1 MADVDRPHPP
11 GDYPLVVVGSGP
23 GALQTSY
30 CLTKLG
36 VRHAVISQDDSP
48 GGMFRRFPVFQRL
61 ISWSKPYAPVAKND
75 PGYEWFDWN
84 SLQAEE
90 PENRNLVPTFMD
102 GSSYFPARS
111 EMEQGL
117 VAFAEGTGLSIRYGC
132 TWESTERTG
141 EGFVLNTSDGDYGC
155 RVVIFAIGT
164 TAPWKAHVPGIDR
177 VPHYAEV
184 TAPRDYAGKRVFI
197 IGKRNSGFELADGLL
212 PWASRIVLASPR
224 PARLSVVTRSLV
236 GARARYAQ
244 PYEDAVLGGG
254 NLIVDASIERIE
266 RTGENFLVHARAT
279 GAGKDLVFEA
289 DEVIA
294 ATGFET
300 PLRDLRALGVAT
312 LMQDRVPAQTP
323 HWESVSVPGIYFAGS
338 ATQGATELQRNGVP
352 SSSAAVQGFRYN
364 AQILARHVAR
374 EHFGVEVDRPRLS
387 SDDVIE
393 HLLTRATCSGALW
406 NQKGYLASLVT
417 FDDDGGAT
425 DEGIVPLSHYVDS
438 SGPDAVAVAI
448 ESDPGSD
455 IHPTVFVRRHGRVDE
470 HVLEGHP
477 LNEYRSPD
485 HRIQLGSV
493 LGGLASRAS

>member
-1 MADVDRPHPP
+1 MANVDRPHPP
-11 GDYPLVVVGSGP
+11 GNYPVVVVGSGP
-23 GALQTSY
+23 GALQISY
-30 CLTKLG
+30 SFKKLG
-36 VRHAVISQDDSP
+36 VEHAVISQDEKP
-48 GGMFRRFPVFQRL
+48 GGMFRRFPIFQRL
-61 ISWSKPYAPVAKND
+61 ISWSKPYAPVARDD

-84 SLQAEE
+84 SLQADE
-90 PENRNLVPTFMD
+90 PEIRNLVPSFMD

-117 VAFAEGTGLSIRYGC
+117 IAFAERTGLSIRYGC
-132 TWESTERTG
+132 TWESTERAAD
-141 EGFVLNTSDGDYGC
+141 GFMLTTSDGEYSC
-155 RVVIFAIGT
+155 RVVVFAIGT
-164 TAPWKAHVPGIDR
+164 TAPWKAHIAGIDQ

-184 TAPRDYAGKRVFI
+184 KTPKDYAGRRVFV

-266 RTGENFLVHARAT
+266 RTGGSFLVHARGT
-279 GAGKDLVFEA
+279 GVHSDFVFEA
-289 DEVIA
+289 DDVIA

-323 HWESVSVPGIYFAGS
+323 YWESVSVPGIYFAGN
-338 ATQGATELQRNGVP
+338 ATQGATELQRNGAL

-364 AQILARHVAR
+364 GQVLARYIAQK
-374 EHFGVEVDRPRLS
+374 HFRVEVRRPRIS
-387 SDDVIE
+387 NDEVVE
-393 HLLTRATCSGALW
+393 HLLTEAARSGALW

-448 ESDPGSD
+448 ESDPD
-455 IHPTVFVRRHGRVDE
+455 IHPTVFVRRRGRVDE
-470 HVLEGHP
+470 HALDGHR
-477 LNEYRSPD
+477 LNEYRTPD

-493 LGGLASRAS
+493 LGGLASRPG